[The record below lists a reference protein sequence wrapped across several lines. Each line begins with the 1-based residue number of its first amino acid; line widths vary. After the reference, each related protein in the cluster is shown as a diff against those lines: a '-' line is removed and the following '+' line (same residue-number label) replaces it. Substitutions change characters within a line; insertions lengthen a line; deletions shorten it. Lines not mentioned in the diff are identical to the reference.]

1 MKGPWRNKI
10 SKVDVFYK
18 AKYISCTKDSLP
30 LRGQDFLELG
40 KKNSKGFSKTYWYNI
55 NICYIQYPGN
65 GSVQS

>member
-1 MKGPWRNKI
+1 MKGPWRNKV

-40 KKNSKGFSKTYWYNI
+40 KKNSKGFSKLTGI
-55 NICYIQYPGN
+55 I
-65 GSVQS
+65 

>member
-1 MKGPWRNKI
+1 MCFIKQNTFH
-10 SKVDVFYK
+10 VQ
-18 AKYISCTKDSLP
+18 KDSLP